1 MGILNNFEN
10 YTDKDCNVKGKAG
23 RDGIGFKLTG
33 DGNYDIDGKR
43 LTNLAESVDDNDAVS
58 LKVLKEHTQVSQN
71 NYHLQPSFKIY
82 KEFGDKSQLTVGVY
96 PKTPSNH
103 FFNNHKTHH
112 DPYNVDKE
120 ADDTGFG
127 GQAWSSMKLKG
138 NQLESGSYTV
148 IFEIFVLG
156 SSGSFLVDDTIIYH
170 VYGDSHYS
178 ITTFNSNKINGQYTR
193 SMIQFTTDGGAGADD
208 GIKFQIKYFGSQY
221 NNNIKFLFYSRVIK
235 GSQSTSFD
243 HAIFNVS
250 DVQDNHEILYFE
262 NLNLNGNL
270 INGLGNPVDNNDATN
285 KTYVDS
291 EIAKLPQ
298 PDTDVLKLDGSKAMT
313 GNLDMGNKNI
323 TNTNKITTRAIDLSG
338 PIDMFN
344 NRIIGV
350 RDGIYDK
357 HAVNKQQLDAVEN
370 SKADKTQ
377 LTNYLLRDGNNTMT
391 GDLDI
396 DEHHILSVKNLTDH
410 KVDDAYS
417 DIVKDLKSVVNK
429 EYLNQNFLKINGNYF
444 DLNQKVIKNS
454 APHDDG
460 SYDNNT
466 LVSKAFVDA
475 EIAKLPKPDID
486 VLKLDGS
493 RAMQGNLMMNNNN
506 IKNLKDP
513 VDNQD
518 AGTKKYIDDEITK
531 IPTVY
536 ANTFYKKGED
546 ILVSKQKKIT
556 FEIDPLNS
564 LPLNTYVMNMN
575 RYGIE
580 KCGPIKMDDQGNSNL
595 DMNDSSIINIGG
607 IEMKNDNDSELD
619 MKNNK
624 IVNAGKLEMV
634 NDNDSEINMNDNI
647 IKNVGDPLAAKDAC
661 NKRYVDVVGSNYLK
675 KDGTSSMG
683 GNLKMQDNR
692 IIYLADPVNI
702 KDAANK
708 KYVDNKI
715 KESEEGSIEV
725 VQQENV
731 FKKVMDDDEFKEDD
745 NDIHK
750 VGVRNK
756 NFHLVN
762 KKTYEFNIDYDSSL
776 GYYSTRLSIDL
787 IYLPVGSYT
796 MVYEMYIDN
805 GITVDEI
812 DATSGTLTVGKINSK
827 INGTKT
833 RSIIN
838 FTKYTISSG
847 FDDLDIDIK
856 LKGKTDP
863 QTTINV
869 VVYGVKGQV
878 NNVSVNLWDRF
889 YFYDNT
895 SIKFELPV
903 DMNQKDITGVNK
915 ITTKNLDVH
924 SQIDMKGNKIIGVD
938 DGTSNNDAVNK
949 IQLDAVIAQLNININ
964 TLNNLIKTNKDN
976 ITTINTNDGYYY
988 FTDQLKHKNRSFV
1001 KFPPNINKYPFG
1013 LGRDQFRFRILL
1025 DGYYHIIYTDF
1036 YKSNGQFQV
1045 HDITNG
1051 NDLFVMNLSKQS
1063 NWTPITINA
1072 IVPITVDNGFKH
1084 ADIQLKFGVFDNALF
1099 NGSGYSSFY
1108 IRYLHA

>member
-82 KEFGDKSQLTVGVY
+82 KEFGDKSQLTVGT
-96 PKTPSNH
+96 PPNTPSNH
-103 FFNNHKTHH
+103 FFNNHKAHY
-112 DPYNVDKE
+112 DPYIVDKE
-120 ADDTGFG
+120 ADDTGFSG
-127 GQAWSSMKLKG
+127 EAWSSMKLKG

-148 IFEIFVLG
+148 IFEIFVIG
-156 SSGSFLVDDTIIYH
+156 SSGGFLVDDTIIYH

-250 DVQDNHEILYFE
+250 DVQDNHTILYFN

-270 INGLGNPVDNNDATN
+270 INGLSDPVDNNDATN
-285 KTYVDS
+285 KIYVDIKNAQQD
-291 EIAKLPQ
+291 IAIADKASKSYVDNQIANVQIDTTPLLPR
-298 PDTDVLKLDGSKAMT
+298 DGSRSMT
-313 GNLDMGNKNI
+313 GNLNMGLK
-323 TNTNKITTRAIDLSG
+323 
-338 PIDMFN
+338 
-344 NRIIGV
+344 
-350 RDGIYDK
+350 
-357 HAVNKQQLDAVEN
+357 
-370 SKADKTQ
+370 
-377 LTNYLLRDGNNTMT
+377 
-391 GDLDI
+391 
-396 DEHHILSVKNLTDH
+396 HILNIENLTDH
-410 KVDDAYS
+410 NVDTDYLNV
-417 DIVKDLKSVVNK
+417 VKDLKSVVNK
-429 EYLNQNFLKINGNYF
+429 EYLNRNFLKIKENYY
-444 DLNQKVIKNS
+444 DLNQRVIKNS

-475 EIAKLPKPDID
+475 EIAKLPKPEIN

-493 RAMQGNLMMNNNN
+493 KAMTGNLNMGMKNILNIDTLNDYTDN
-506 IKNLKDP
+506 SEKDRDLKSVVNKEYLNTHFLKIMGKGDYDFNLGGQIIKNCKSYYDGLFD
-513 VDNQD
+513 DNS
-518 AGTKKYIDDEITK
+518 
-531 IPTVY
+531 
-536 ANTFYKKGED
+536 
-546 ILVSKQKKIT
+546 LVSKA
-556 FEIDPLNS
+556 FVDAEIAK
-564 LPLNTYVMNMN
+564 LPKPDTDVLKTDGSKAMN
-575 RYGIE
+575 G
-580 KCGPIKMDDQGNSNL
+580 NL
-595 DMNDSSIINIGG
+595 DMANNSIINLKEPGAS
-607 IEMKNDNDSELD
+607 DSNHAASV
-619 MKNNK
+619 KFVNT
-624 IVNAGKLEMV
+624 IVNNSESGMINLI
-634 NDNDSEINMNDNI
+634 ND
-647 IKNVGDPLAAKDAC
+647 
-661 NKRYVDVVGSNYLK
+661 
-675 KDGTSSMG
+675 
-683 GNLKMQDNR
+683 
-692 IIYLADPVNI
+692 
-702 KDAANK
+702 
-708 KYVDNKI
+708 KI
-715 KESEEGSIEV
+715 KKSEEGSIEV

-731 FKKVMDDDEFKEDD
+731 VKKVMDDDEFKEDD
-745 NDIHK
+745 SDIHK

-812 DATSGTLTVGKINSK
+812 DSTSGTLVVGKINSK
-827 INGTKT
+827 IDGTKT

-838 FTKYTISSG
+838 FTKYTISPG

-889 YFYDNT
+889 YYYDNT

-903 DMNQKDITGVNK
+903 DMNGNKITGVA
-915 ITTKNLDVH
+915 D
-924 SQIDMKGNKIIGVD
+924 GVD
-938 DGTSNNDAVNK
+938 DSDVMNKAQFDK
-949 IQLDAVIAQLNININ
+949 IQSYYFY
-964 TLNNLIKTNKDN
+964 
-976 ITTINTNDGYYY
+976 TND
-988 FTDQLKHKNRSFV
+988 LKHNNKKNV
-1001 KFPPNINKYPFG
+1001 NFPNFYKYPF
-1013 LGRDQFRFRILL
+1013 DSNILEIINIKL
-1025 DGYYHIIYTDF
+1025 SGYYHIIYTDY
-1036 YKSNGQFQV
+1036 YKGYTSIFRIHRNTTSIYTLTV
-1045 HDITNG
+1045 DAKS
-1051 NDLFVMNLSKQS
+1051 D
-1063 NWTPITINA
+1063 WTQLTIN
-1072 IVPITVDNGFKH
+1072 IVHEFESGDYLQFDFNNNKSK
-1084 ADIQLKFGVFDNALF
+1084 LYGV
-1099 NGSGYSSFY
+1099 GRSTFY
-1108 IRYLHA
+1108 IKYLHP

>member
-1 MGILNNFEN
+1 MGILNNFEK
-10 YTDKDCNVKGKAG
+10 YTDKDCNVIGQAG

-43 LTNLAESVDDNDAVS
+43 LTNVAESVDDNDAVS

-71 NYHLQPSFKIY
+71 NYHLQPSFEIY
-82 KEFGDKSQLTVGVY
+82 KEFGDKSQLTVGS
-96 PKTPSNH
+96 PPNTPSNH
-103 FFNNHKTHH
+103 FFNNHKAHH
-112 DPYNVDKE
+112 DPYIVDKE
-120 ADDTGFG
+120 ADDTGFSG
-127 GQAWSSMKLKG
+127 EAWSSMKLKG

-193 SMIQFTTDGGAGADD
+193 SMIQFTTDGGAGVDD

-250 DVQDNHEILYFE
+250 DVQDNHTILYFN

-270 INGLGNPVDNNDATN
+270 INGLSDPVDNNDATN
-285 KTYVDS
+285 KIYVDIKNAQQD
-291 EIAKLPQ
+291 IAIADKASKSYVDNQIANVQIDTTPLLPR
-298 PDTDVLKLDGSKAMT
+298 DGSRSMT
-313 GNLDMGNKNI
+313 GNLNMGLK
-323 TNTNKITTRAIDLSG
+323 
-338 PIDMFN
+338 
-344 NRIIGV
+344 
-350 RDGIYDK
+350 
-357 HAVNKQQLDAVEN
+357 
-370 SKADKTQ
+370 
-377 LTNYLLRDGNNTMT
+377 
-391 GDLDI
+391 
-396 DEHHILSVKNLTDH
+396 HILNIENLTDH
-410 KVDDAYS
+410 KVDDGYL

-429 EYLNQNFLKINGNYF
+429 EYLNRNFLKIKENYY

-475 EIAKLPKPDID
+475 EIAKLSNMNF
-486 VLKLDGS
+486 LKLDGS
-493 RAMQGNLMMNNNN
+493 KAMQGNLMMNNYN

-518 AGTKKYIDDEITK
+518 AGTKKYIDAEIAK
-531 IPTVY
+531 IPI
-536 ANTFYKKGED
+536 NTFYKKGEN

-556 FEIDPLNS
+556 FEVDPLNS
-564 LPLNTYVMNMN
+564 LPIDTYVMNMN

-580 KCGPIKMDDQGNSNL
+580 NCGPIKMDNNGNSNL
-595 DMNDSSIINIGG
+595 DMSNSIIKNVGG

-634 NDNDSEINMNDNI
+634 ADNDSEINMNDNI
-647 IKNVGDPLAAKDAC
+647 IKNVGDPLAAKDAS

-683 GNLKMQDNR
+683 GNLKMEDHK
-692 IIYLADPVNI
+692 IINLADPVNI
-702 KDAANK
+702 QDAANK

-715 KESEEGSIEV
+715 KESEEESIEL

-745 NDIHK
+745 SDIHK

-812 DATSGTLTVGKINSK
+812 DSTSGTLVVGKINSK
-827 INGTKT
+827 IDGTKT

-838 FTKYTISSG
+838 FTKYTISPG

-889 YFYDNT
+889 YYYDNT

-903 DMNQKDITGVNK
+903 DMNGNKITGVA
-915 ITTKNLDVH
+915 D
-924 SQIDMKGNKIIGVD
+924 GVD
-938 DGTSNNDAVNK
+938 DSDVINKAQFDK
-949 IQLDAVIAQLNININ
+949 IQSYYFY
-964 TLNNLIKTNKDN
+964 
-976 ITTINTNDGYYY
+976 TND
-988 FTDQLKHKNRSFV
+988 LKHNNKKNV
-1001 KFPPNINKYPFG
+1001 NFPNFYKYPFDSNITEIINIK
-1013 LGRDQFRFRILL
+1013 LS
-1025 DGYYHIIYTDF
+1025 GYYHIIYTDY
-1036 YKSNGQFQV
+1036 YK
-1045 HDITNG
+1045 G
-1051 NDLFVMNLSKQS
+1051 NTSIFRIHRNTTSIYTLTVDAKSD
-1063 NWTPITINA
+1063 WTQLTIN
-1072 IVPITVDNGFKH
+1072 IVHEFESGDYLQFDFNNNKSK
-1084 ADIQLKFGVFDNALF
+1084 LYGV
-1099 NGSGYSSFY
+1099 GRSTFY
-1108 IRYLHA
+1108 IKYLHP

>member
-1 MGILNNFEN
+1 MGILNNFEK
-10 YTDKDCNVKGKAG
+10 YTENDCNVRGKAG

-33 DGNYDIDGKR
+33 DGNYDMDGKR

-82 KEFGDKSQLTVGVY
+82 KDFGDKSQLTVGAY

-112 DPYNVDKE
+112 DPYIVDKE
-120 ADDTGFG
+120 ADDTGFSG
-127 GQAWSSMKLKG
+127 EAWSSMKLKG

-148 IFEIFVLG
+148 IFEIFVIG
-156 SSGSFLVDDTIIYH
+156 PNNGFLVDDTIIYH

-178 ITTFNSNKINGQYTR
+178 INTFNSNKINGQYTR
-193 SMIQFTTDGGAGADD
+193 SIIQFTTDGEAGADD

-221 NNNIKFLFYSRVIK
+221 NKNIKFLFYSRVIK
-235 GSQSTSFD
+235 GSQSTSFN
-243 HAIFNVS
+243 HTIFNVS
-250 DVQDNHEILYFE
+250 DVDDNHEILYFE

-285 KTYVDS
+285 KTYVDIKNAQQD
-291 EIAKLPQ
+291 IAIADKASKSYVDNQIANVQIDTTPLLPR
-298 PDTDVLKLDGSKAMT
+298 DGS
-313 GNLDMGNKNI
+313 
-323 TNTNKITTRAIDLSG
+323 RS
-338 PIDMFN
+338 
-344 NRIIGV
+344 
-350 RDGIYDK
+350 
-357 HAVNKQQLDAVEN
+357 
-370 SKADKTQ
+370 
-377 LTNYLLRDGNNTMT
+377 MT

-429 EYLNQNFLKINGNYF
+429 EYLNQNFLKIKGNYF

-475 EIAKLPKPDID
+475 EIAKLPKPDTD

-493 RAMQGNLMMNNNN
+493 KAMTGNLDMGMKNILNVDTLNDYTNNSEKDRDLKSVVNKRYLN
-506 IKNLKDP
+506 THFLKIMGKGDNDFNLGGQIIKNCEPYYDGLFD
-513 VDNQD
+513 DNS
-518 AGTKKYIDDEITK
+518 
-531 IPTVY
+531 
-536 ANTFYKKGED
+536 
-546 ILVSKQKKIT
+546 LVSKAFVDAEIKKIPSST
-556 FEIDPLNS
+556 TDVLKTDGSKAMAGDI
-564 LPLNTYVMNMN
+564 NMAN
-575 RYGIE
+575 
-580 KCGPIKMDDQGNSNL
+580 N
-595 DMNDSSIINIGG
+595 SIINLKEPGASDSNYAASVKFVNTIV
-607 IEMKNDNDSELD
+607 KNSESS
-619 MKNNK
+619 MINFINNK
-624 IVNAGKLEMV
+624 I
-634 NDNDSEINMNDNI
+634 
-647 IKNVGDPLAAKDAC
+647 
-661 NKRYVDVVGSNYLK
+661 K
-675 KDGTSSMG
+675 K
-683 GNLKMQDNR
+683 
-692 IIYLADPVNI
+692 
-702 KDAANK
+702 
-708 KYVDNKI
+708 
-715 KESEEGSIEV
+715 SEEESIEV

-731 FKKVMDDDEFKEDD
+731 FKKVMNDDEFKEDD
-745 NDIHK
+745 SDIHK

-812 DATSGTLTVGKINSK
+812 DSTSGTLVVGKINSK

-838 FTKYTISSG
+838 FTKYTISPG

-889 YFYDNT
+889 YYYDNA

-915 ITTKNLDVH
+915 ITTADLDVN
-924 SQIDMKGNKIIGVD
+924 SQIDMKGNKIIGVG

-949 IQLDAVIAQLNININ
+949 IQLDAKVATVNNKITKIRNDIN
-964 TLNNLIKTNKDN
+964 TILNSLTKLK
-976 ITTINTNDGYYY
+976 YYY
-988 FTDQLKHKNRSFV
+988 FTDQLKHKHANTV
-1001 KFPPNINKYPFG
+1001 KFPTINSHPFSAVNNSEF
-1013 LGRDQFRFRILL
+1013 LKIEL
-1025 DGYYHIIYTDF
+1025 DGHYQIIYSDF
-1036 YKSNGQFQV
+1036 LEYDARFII
-1045 HDITNG
+1045 HDDTNG
-1051 NDLFVMNLSKQS
+1051 NDLFVTNLYGSRS
-1063 NWTPITINA
+1063 WTPITINTV
-1072 IVPITVDNGFKH
+1072 IPITVDNGFNYARIKIYLQKRGPQDAYLH
-1084 ADIQLKFGVFDNALF
+1084 GAEN
-1099 NGSGYSSFY
+1099 STFY
-1108 IRYLHA
+1108 IKYLHT

>member
-1 MGILNNFEN
+1 MSYSNGILSSPSA
-10 YTDKDCNVKGKAG
+10 KGQPGPPGKPG
-23 RDGIGFKLTG
+23 VPGVGYKLTA
-33 DGNYDIDGKR
+33 DGNYDIDGKL

-82 KEFGDKSQLTVGVY
+82 KEFGDKSQLTVG
-96 PKTPSNH
+96 TPPNTSSTH

-112 DPYNVDKE
+112 DPYIVDKE
-120 ADDTGFG
+120 GYDTGFS

-138 NQLESGSYTV
+138 NKLESGSYTV
-148 IFEIFVLG
+148 IFEIFVIG
-156 SSGSFLVDDTIIYH
+156 TSGGFLVDDTIIYH
-170 VYGDSHYS
+170 VNGDSHYS

-193 SMIQFTTDGGAGADD
+193 SMIQFTTDGRAGVDD

-221 NNNIKFLFYSRVIK
+221 NKNIKFLFYSRVIK
-235 GSQSTSFD
+235 GSQSTSFN

-250 DVQDNHEILYFE
+250 DVDDNHEILYFE

-285 KTYVDS
+285 KTYVDIKNAQQD
-291 EIAKLPQ
+291 IAIADKASKSYVDNQIANVQINTTPLLPR
-298 PDTDVLKLDGSKAMT
+298 DGS
-313 GNLDMGNKNI
+313 
-323 TNTNKITTRAIDLSG
+323 RS
-338 PIDMFN
+338 
-344 NRIIGV
+344 
-350 RDGIYDK
+350 
-357 HAVNKQQLDAVEN
+357 
-370 SKADKTQ
+370 
-377 LTNYLLRDGNNTMT
+377 MT

-429 EYLNQNFLKINGNYF
+429 EYLNQNFLKIKGNYF

-475 EIAKLPKPDID
+475 EIAKLPKPDTD

-493 RAMQGNLMMNNNN
+493 KAMTGNLDMGMKNILNVDTLNDYTNNSEKDRDLKSVVNKRYLN
-506 IKNLKDP
+506 THFLKIMGKGDNDFNLGGQIIKNCEPYYDGLFD
-513 VDNQD
+513 DNS
-518 AGTKKYIDDEITK
+518 
-531 IPTVY
+531 
-536 ANTFYKKGED
+536 
-546 ILVSKQKKIT
+546 LVSKAFVDAKIAK
-556 FEIDPLNS
+556 
-564 LPLNTYVMNMN
+564 LPKPATDVLKTDGSKAMN
-575 RYGIE
+575 G
-580 KCGPIKMDDQGNSNL
+580 NL
-595 DMNDSSIINIGG
+595 DMANNSIINLKEPGAS
-607 IEMKNDNDSELD
+607 DSNHAASV
-619 MKNNK
+619 KFVNT
-624 IVNAGKLEMV
+624 IVNNSESGMINLI
-634 NDNDSEINMNDNI
+634 ND
-647 IKNVGDPLAAKDAC
+647 
-661 NKRYVDVVGSNYLK
+661 
-675 KDGTSSMG
+675 
-683 GNLKMQDNR
+683 
-692 IIYLADPVNI
+692 
-702 KDAANK
+702 
-708 KYVDNKI
+708 KI
-715 KESEEGSIEV
+715 KKSEEGSIEA

-745 NDIHK
+745 SDIHK

-787 IYLPVGSYT
+787 VYLPVGSYT

-812 DATSGTLTVGKINSK
+812 DSTSGTLVVGKINSK

-838 FTKYTISSG
+838 FTKYTISPG

-889 YFYDNT
+889 YYYDNT

-903 DMNQKDITGVNK
+903 DMNQKNITGVNK

-924 SQIDMKGNKIIGVD
+924 SQIDMKGNKIIGVG

-949 IQLDAVIAQLNININ
+949 IQLDAKVATVNNKITKIRNDIN
-964 TLNNLIKTNKDN
+964 TILNSLTKLK
-976 ITTINTNDGYYY
+976 YYY
-988 FTDQLKHKNRSFV
+988 FTDQLKHKHANTV
-1001 KFPPNINKYPFG
+1001 KFPAINSHPFSAVNNSEF
-1013 LGRDQFRFRILL
+1013 LKIEL
-1025 DGYYHIIYTDF
+1025 DSHY
-1036 YKSNGQFQV
+1036 
-1045 HDITNG
+1045 
-1051 NDLFVMNLSKQS
+1051 
-1063 NWTPITINA
+1063 
-1072 IVPITVDNGFKH
+1072 
-1084 ADIQLKFGVFDNALF
+1084 
-1099 NGSGYSSFY
+1099 
-1108 IRYLHA
+1108 

>member
-1 MGILNNFEN
+1 MSYSNGILSSPSA
-10 YTDKDCNVKGKAG
+10 KGQPGPPGKP
-23 RDGIGFKLTG
+23 GIPGVGYKLTA
-33 DGNYDIDGKR
+33 DGNFDIDTKR
-43 LTNLAESVDDNDAVS
+43 LTNVAESVDDNDAVS
-58 LKVLKEHTQVSQN
+58 LKVLKEHTQISQN

-82 KEFGDKSQLTVGVY
+82 KEFGDKSQLTVGS
-96 PKTPSNH
+96 PPNTPSNH

-112 DPYNVDKE
+112 DPYIVDKE
-120 ADDTGFG
+120 ADDTGFSG
-127 GQAWSSMKLKG
+127 EAWSSMKLKG

-148 IFEIFVLG
+148 IFEIFVIG
-156 SSGSFLVDDTIIYH
+156 TSGGFLVDDTIIYQ

-193 SMIQFTTDGGAGADD
+193 SMIQFTTDGGAGVDD

-221 NNNIKFLFYSRVIK
+221 NKNIKFLFYSRVIK
-235 GSQSTSFD
+235 GSQSTSFNHD
-243 HAIFNVS
+243 IFNVS
-250 DVQDNHEILYFE
+250 DVDDNHEILYFE

-285 KTYVDS
+285 KTYVDIKNAQQD
-291 EIAKLPQ
+291 IAIADKASKSYVDNQIANVQIDTTPLLPR
-298 PDTDVLKLDGSKAMT
+298 DGS
-313 GNLDMGNKNI
+313 
-323 TNTNKITTRAIDLSG
+323 RS
-338 PIDMFN
+338 
-344 NRIIGV
+344 
-350 RDGIYDK
+350 
-357 HAVNKQQLDAVEN
+357 
-370 SKADKTQ
+370 
-377 LTNYLLRDGNNTMT
+377 MT

-429 EYLNQNFLKINGNYF
+429 EYLNQNVLKIKGNYF

-475 EIAKLPKPDID
+475 EIAKLPKPDTD

-493 RAMQGNLMMNNNN
+493 KAMTGNLDMGMKNILNVDTLNDYTNNSEKDRDLKSAVNKRYLN
-506 IKNLKDP
+506 THFLKIMGKGDNDFNLGGQIIKNCEPYYDGLFD
-513 VDNQD
+513 DNS
-518 AGTKKYIDDEITK
+518 
-531 IPTVY
+531 
-536 ANTFYKKGED
+536 
-546 ILVSKQKKIT
+546 LVSKA
-556 FEIDPLNS
+556 FVDAEIAK
-564 LPLNTYVMNMN
+564 LPKPATDVLKTDGSKAMN
-575 RYGIE
+575 G
-580 KCGPIKMDDQGNSNL
+580 NL
-595 DMNDSSIINIGG
+595 DMANNSIINLKEPGAS
-607 IEMKNDNDSELD
+607 DSNHAASV
-619 MKNNK
+619 KFVNT
-624 IVNAGKLEMV
+624 IVNNSESGMINLI
-634 NDNDSEINMNDNI
+634 ND
-647 IKNVGDPLAAKDAC
+647 
-661 NKRYVDVVGSNYLK
+661 
-675 KDGTSSMG
+675 
-683 GNLKMQDNR
+683 
-692 IIYLADPVNI
+692 
-702 KDAANK
+702 
-708 KYVDNKI
+708 KI
-715 KESEEGSIEV
+715 KKSEEGSIEV

-745 NDIHK
+745 SDIHK

-812 DATSGTLTVGKINSK
+812 DSTSGTLVVGKINSK

-838 FTKYTISSG
+838 FTKYTISPG

-889 YFYDNT
+889 YYYDNT

-903 DMNQKDITGVNK
+903 DMNQKNITGVNK
-915 ITTKNLDVH
+915 ITTTNLDVH
-924 SQIDMKGNKIIGVD
+924 GQIDMKGNKIIGVG

-949 IQLDAVIAQLNININ
+949 IQLDAKVATVNNKITKIRNDIN
-964 TLNNLIKTNKDN
+964 TILNSLTKLK
-976 ITTINTNDGYYY
+976 YYY
-988 FTDQLKHKNRSFV
+988 FTDQLKHAFDKKV
-1001 KFPPNINKYPFG
+1001 KFPAINSYPFSAVNNSE
-1013 LGRDQFRFRILL
+1013 F
-1025 DGYYHIIYTDF
+1025 
-1036 YKSNGQFQV
+1036 
-1045 HDITNG
+1045 
-1051 NDLFVMNLSKQS
+1051 
-1063 NWTPITINA
+1063 
-1072 IVPITVDNGFKH
+1072 
-1084 ADIQLKFGVFDNALF
+1084 
-1099 NGSGYSSFY
+1099 
-1108 IRYLHA
+1108 

>member
-43 LTNLAESVDDNDAVS
+43 LTNIAESVDDNDAVS

-71 NYHLQPSFKIY
+71 NYHLQPSFEIY
-82 KEFGDKSQLTVGVY
+82 KEFGDKSQLTVGS
-96 PKTPSNH
+96 PPNTPSNH
-103 FFNNHKTHH
+103 FFNNHKAHH
-112 DPYNVDKE
+112 DPYIVDKE
-120 ADDTGFG
+120 ADDTGFSG
-127 GQAWSSMKLKG
+127 EAWSSMKLKG

-148 IFEIFVLG
+148 IFEIFVIG
-156 SSGSFLVDDTIIYH
+156 PNNGFLVDDTIIYH

-193 SMIQFTTDGGAGADD
+193 SMIQFTTDGGAGVDD

-250 DVQDNHEILYFE
+250 DVQDNHTILYFN

-270 INGLGNPVDNNDATN
+270 INGLSDPVDNNDATN
-285 KTYVDS
+285 KIYVDIKNAQQD
-291 EIAKLPQ
+291 IAIADKASKSYVDNQIANVQIDTTPLLPR
-298 PDTDVLKLDGSKAMT
+298 DGSRSMT
-313 GNLDMGNKNI
+313 GNLNMGLK
-323 TNTNKITTRAIDLSG
+323 
-338 PIDMFN
+338 
-344 NRIIGV
+344 
-350 RDGIYDK
+350 
-357 HAVNKQQLDAVEN
+357 
-370 SKADKTQ
+370 
-377 LTNYLLRDGNNTMT
+377 
-391 GDLDI
+391 
-396 DEHHILSVKNLTDH
+396 HILNIENLTDH
-410 KVDDAYS
+410 KVDDGYL

-429 EYLNQNFLKINGNYF
+429 EYLNRNFLKIKENYY

-475 EIAKLPKPDID
+475 EIAKLSNMNF
-486 VLKLDGS
+486 LKLDGS
-493 RAMQGNLMMNNNN
+493 KAMQGNLMMNNYN

-518 AGTKKYIDDEITK
+518 AGTKKYIDAEIAK
-531 IPTVY
+531 IPVVDTSGLLPLDGSKAMTGNLNMGMKNILNIDTLNDYTDNSEKDRDLKSVVNKEY
-536 ANTFYKKGED
+536 LNTHFLKIMGKGDYDFNLGGQIIKNCEPYYD
-546 ILVSKQKKIT
+546 GLFDDNSLVSKA
-556 FEIDPLNS
+556 FVDAEIAK
-564 LPLNTYVMNMN
+564 LPKPATDVLKTDGSKAMN
-575 RYGIE
+575 G
-580 KCGPIKMDDQGNSNL
+580 NL
-595 DMNDSSIINIGG
+595 DMANNSIINLKEPGAS
-607 IEMKNDNDSELD
+607 DSNHAASV
-619 MKNNK
+619 KFVNT
-624 IVNAGKLEMV
+624 IVNNSESGMINLI
-634 NDNDSEINMNDNI
+634 ND
-647 IKNVGDPLAAKDAC
+647 
-661 NKRYVDVVGSNYLK
+661 
-675 KDGTSSMG
+675 
-683 GNLKMQDNR
+683 
-692 IIYLADPVNI
+692 
-702 KDAANK
+702 
-708 KYVDNKI
+708 KI
-715 KESEEGSIEV
+715 KKSEEGSIEV

-745 NDIHK
+745 SDIHK

-812 DATSGTLTVGKINSK
+812 DSTSGTLVVGKINSK
-827 INGTKT
+827 IDGTKT

-838 FTKYTISSG
+838 FTKYTISPG

-889 YFYDNT
+889 YYYDNT

-903 DMNQKDITGVNK
+903 DMNGNKITGVA
-915 ITTKNLDVH
+915 D
-924 SQIDMKGNKIIGVD
+924 GVD
-938 DGTSNNDAVNK
+938 DSDVMNKAQFDK
-949 IQLDAVIAQLNININ
+949 IQSYYFY
-964 TLNNLIKTNKDN
+964 
-976 ITTINTNDGYYY
+976 TND
-988 FTDQLKHKNRSFV
+988 LKHNNKKNV
-1001 KFPPNINKYPFG
+1001 NFPNFYKYPFDSNITEIINIK
-1013 LGRDQFRFRILL
+1013 LS
-1025 DGYYHIIYTDF
+1025 GYYHIIYTDY
-1036 YKSNGQFQV
+1036 YK
-1045 HDITNG
+1045 G
-1051 NDLFVMNLSKQS
+1051 NTSIFRIHRNTTSIYTLTVDAKSD
-1063 NWTPITINA
+1063 WTQLTIN
-1072 IVPITVDNGFKH
+1072 IVHEFESGDYLQFDFNNNKSK
-1084 ADIQLKFGVFDNALF
+1084 LYGV
-1099 NGSGYSSFY
+1099 GRSTFY
-1108 IRYLHA
+1108 IKYLHP

>member
-1 MGILNNFEN
+1 MSYSNGILSSPSA
-10 YTDKDCNVKGKAG
+10 KGQPGPPGKPG
-23 RDGIGFKLTG
+23 VPGVGYKLTA
-33 DGNYDIDGKR
+33 DGNFDIDTKR
-43 LTNLAESVDDNDAVS
+43 LTNVAESVDDNDAVS

-82 KEFGDKSQLTVGVY
+82 KDFGDKSQLTVGT
-96 PKTPSNH
+96 PPNTPSNH

-112 DPYNVDKE
+112 DPYIVDKE
-120 ADDTGFG
+120 AGDTGFG

-178 ITTFNSNKINGQYTR
+178 INTFNSNKINGQYTR

-323 TNTNKITTRAIDLSG
+323 TNTNKITARSIDLSG

-357 HAVNKQQLDAVEN
+357 HAVNKQQLDAVKN
-370 SKADKTQ
+370 LKADKTQ
-377 LTNYLLRDGNNTMT
+377 LTNYLLRDGSNTMT

-429 EYLNQNFLKINGNYF
+429 EYLNQNFLKIKGNYF

-475 EIAKLPKPDID
+475 EIAKLPKPDTD

-493 RAMQGNLMMNNNN
+493 KAMTGNLDMGMKNILNVDTLNDYTNNSEKDRDLKSAVNKQYLNTHFLKIMGKGDNDFNLGGQIIKNCEPYYDGLFDDNSLVSKAFVDAEIAKLPKPDINVLKLDGSKAMQGDLYMNNNR
-506 IKNLKDP
+506 
-513 VDNQD
+513 
-518 AGTKKYIDDEITK
+518 
-531 IPTVY
+531 
-536 ANTFYKKGED
+536 
-546 ILVSKQKKIT
+546 IL
-556 FEIDPLNS
+556 
-564 LPLNTYVMNMN
+564 
-575 RYGIE
+575 
-580 KCGPIKMDDQGNSNL
+580 
-595 DMNDSSIINIGG
+595 
-607 IEMKNDNDSELD
+607 
-619 MKNNK
+619 
-624 IVNAGKLEMV
+624 NAGKLVMV
-634 NDNDSEINMNDNI
+634 ANNNSEINMNDNK
-647 IKNVGDPLAAKDAC
+647 IKNVGDPSAAKDAS

-683 GNLKMQDNR
+683 GNLKMQDHR

-702 KDAANK
+702 QDAANK

-745 NDIHK
+745 IDIHK

-762 KKTYEFNIDYDSSL
+762 KKTYEFNIDYNSSL

-812 DATSGTLTVGKINSK
+812 DSTSGTLVVGKINSK

-889 YFYDNT
+889 YYYDNT

-924 SQIDMKGNKIIGVD
+924 SQIDMKGNKIIGVG
-938 DGTSNNDAVNK
+938 DGASNNDAVNK
-949 IQLDAVIAQLNININ
+949 IQLDAKFATVNNKVTQINN
-964 TLNNLIKTNKDN
+964 SLNNILTQL
-976 ITTINTNDGYYY
+976 TYFL
-988 FTDQLKHKNRSFV
+988 FTDQLIHKNHNTV
-1001 KFPPNINKYPFG
+1001 IFPSSINKTPFRSVRG
-1013 LGRDQFRFRILL
+1013 NYDKLRISLSGKYL
-1025 DGYYHIIYTDF
+1025 VSYTDS
-1036 YKSNGQFQV
+1036 YKNAGQFQIY
-1045 HDITNG
+1045 DDTNSVYP
-1051 NDLFVMNLSKQS
+1051 FVIYLSNTQKFTEFAIS
-1063 NWTPITINA
+1063 AVIN
-1072 IVPITVDNGFKH
+1072 IQTNNGY
-1084 ADIQLKFGVFDNALF
+1084 
-1099 NGSGYSSFY
+1099 GYSDIKLRIAKVNSKDPNPLLAGSKKSTFY
-1108 IRYLHA
+1108 IKYLHA